1 MVNISEIPALTLEQK
16 QKFWKLGQELWQI
29 TALELYENIARNV
42 ALVIRRQSEGNS
54 PIGVVELHWS
64 AENPFRLLLAILR
77 HLVNC
82 HLTSR
87 VRWYGQ
93 PPPQWNSIAPLLPNF
108 VDDPFDAHENAFHLY
123 FINEVT
129 LLENLGT
136 PASSINKGML
146 TVLPDFAISSGG
158 ASGPVHACTTTLVL
172 DFPTVEFLRY
182 KLEQPSIRAFLG
194 NTGIPVYL
202 VEQLGVN
209 AGTLFS
215 TQAIIHLD
223 FPDTDW
229 NGHHCAGIFL
239 E

>member
-42 ALVIRRQSEGNS
+42 ALVIRRQLESNL

-93 PPPQWNSIAPLLPNF
+93 PPPQWNSIAPLVPNF

-123 FINEVT
+123 FINEVEIESHVSGFRRNSDD
-129 LLENLGT
+129 LKQYYLSYRDKDDFRSIYGNEK
-136 PASSINKGML
+136 SSK
-146 TVLPDFAISSGG
+146 
-158 ASGPVHACTTTLVL
+158 C
-172 DFPTVEFLRY
+172 
-182 KLEQPSIRAFLG
+182 
-194 NTGIPVYL
+194 
-202 VEQLGVN
+202 
-209 AGTLFS
+209 
-215 TQAIIHLD
+215 
-223 FPDTDW
+223 
-229 NGHHCAGIFL
+229 
-239 E
+239 